1 MGNSTKKRWHLKL
14 SLAQKIILSMASMV
28 LLTLVASG
36 ILFYFVFTNQVNDF
50 AKRLETARQISA
62 QGNTLQNDDQIVSQI
77 KAAVNSNADTQ
88 QILDQV
94 RFALSVDRDNNAQV
108 IKKALQQ
115 QGWVGGRPDAP
126 FPFNLLNHG
135 FGPPNAQNINSN
147 QLLSSFIFN
156 PIANSI
162 WIGVG
167 IAAVI
172 AVILGFFL
180 ARGIVNPLRK
190 LEQASD
196 QLADGN
202 YNLEI
207 RQTGDSDLA
216 RLASGFNRMAT
227 ALRLTEQKRKDLLA
241 DMSHEFRTPLS
252 SIQGYTEVLRDGLI
266 TDPERQNELYDHI
279 LKEVKHL
286 TAMVNSMRSWV
297 KNEQELENIV
307 VTEVETPPIAQE
319 IMRRFQ
325 PVAEKKQV
333 KLELNL
339 ATPAP
344 QVCADEDALIHVLSN
359 LVDNALRYTPT
370 EGTVRLKIGFTPNQ
384 EQRNSKQVWFEVE
397 DTGVGIDAEHL
408 PFVFERFYRVDKSR
422 SRNTGG
428 TGLGLA
434 IVRDTVQTLGGEVK
448 INSELGKGTSIR
460 FWLPTSKVQH
470 SHRKLIP
477 LLTHA

>member
-1 MGNSTKKRWHLKL
+1 MKKLAKKRLHLRL

-36 ILFYFVFTNQVNDF
+36 ILFYFVFTSQVNDF
-50 AKRLETARQISA
+50 TRRLDAARQVSL
-62 QGNTLQNDDQIVSQI
+62 QSNTIKNDDEIVSQI
-77 KAAVNSNADTQ
+77 RLAVNSKASSD
-88 QILDQV
+88 QILDEV
-94 RFALSVDRDNNAQV
+94 RRSLSINRDVNATV

-115 QGWVGGRPDAP
+115 QGWISGRPDAP
-126 FPFNLLNHG
+126 FPFNFLGRG
-135 FGPPNAQNINSN
+135 FGPPTPQTINSN
-147 QLLSSFIFN
+147 QLLSDFIFN

-162 WIGVG
+162 WAGVAL
-167 IAAVI
+167 AAII

-207 RQTGDSDLA
+207 RQSGDSDLA
-216 RLASGFNRMAT
+216 RLASSFNRMAI

-266 TDPERQNELYDHI
+266 ADPKHQNELYDHI

-286 TAMVNSMRSWV
+286 TAMVNSMRAWV
-297 KNEQELENIV
+297 RNEQELEHLA
-307 VTEVETPPIAQE
+307 VTEVETAPIAQE
-319 IMRRFQ
+319 IVRRFQ
-325 PVAEKKQV
+325 PTAEEKHI

-339 ATPAP
+339 AATAQ
-344 QVCADEDALIHVLSN
+344 QVSADEDALLHILSN
-359 LVDNALRYTPT
+359 LVDNALRYTPA
-370 EGTVRLKIGFTPNQ
+370 EGTVRLKIGYTPVA
-384 EQRNSKQVWFEVE
+384 EPSSSRQVWFEVL
-397 DTGVGIDAEHL
+397 DTGVGIAAEHL

-422 SRNTGG
+422 SRHTGG

-448 INSELGKGTSIR
+448 ISSEPGKGTSVT
-460 FWLPTSKVQH
+460 FWLPSVKASL

-477 LLTHA
+477 LLSHA